1 MKEAKSYA
9 RTRGWLSLVEG
20 FGWLVLVLGFLTVG
34 AILFGGE
41 GSIFSMEDR
50 LVWAIIILLAFVS
63 SAAVTIS
70 TARIGHAVC
79 DIAENTAAGNRRAD
93 RTPGRRDPVI
103 SRAPLSPLPGGDEAD
118 TD

>member
-20 FGWLVLVLGFLTVG
+20 SGW
-34 AILFGGE
+34 AILAAGAFAVCGLMLGIAGGALGAFE
-41 GSIFSMEDR
+41 RTLM
-50 LVWAIIILLAFVS
+50 AILIVIASLS
-63 SAAVTIS
+63 GAAVMVAL
-70 TARIGHAVC
+70 ARIGHAVC

-103 SRAPLSPLPGGDEAD
+103 SRAPLSPRPGGDEAD